1 MNFHGSNAVAVA
13 LNASDFQSGQ
23 AQFAPAGQKAT
34 KYAATGIEAQRST
47 KPVAVRKGVT
57 LATVQALRHRRKK
70 AFGQSG
76 GVAAM
81 RQTSLGHTSQ
91 AVSGK
96 VRPNPSFEL
105 TNHGK
110 PRFAAQVNR

>member
-1 MNFHGSNAVAVA
+1 MNLQGNKAVVVA

-23 AQFAPAGQKAT
+23 AQFAPAIQKAT
-34 KYAATGIEAQRST
+34 KYAATGVEAQHSP
-47 KPVAVRKGVT
+47 KPVPVKLLRALT
-57 LATVQALRHRRKK
+57 SVQALGRRREK

-91 AVSGK
+91 AASGK
-96 VRPNPSFEL
+96 VRPNLSFEL

-110 PRFAAQVNR
+110 PWFAAQVTR

>member
-13 LNASDFQSGQ
+13 LNASDFHSGQ
-23 AQFAPAGQKAT
+23 ALFAPAGQKAT
-34 KYAATGIEAQRST
+34 KYAAIGVEAQRSP

-57 LATVQALRHRRKK
+57 LATVQALRHRRRK

-96 VRPNPSFEL
+96 VRPNPS
-105 TNHGK
+105 TRTPPSVK
-110 PRFAAQVNR
+110 PN